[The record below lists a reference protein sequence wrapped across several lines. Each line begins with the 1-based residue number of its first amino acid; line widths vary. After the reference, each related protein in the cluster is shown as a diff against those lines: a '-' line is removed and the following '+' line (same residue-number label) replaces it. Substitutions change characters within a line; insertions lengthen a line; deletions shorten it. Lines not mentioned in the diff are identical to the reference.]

1 MLQIGIREKILAAF
15 VVLSLV
21 PLLFLGS
28 ISVYEMNHVGSR
40 SVAESAG
47 ALNDQAR
54 THLIGTVNDKA
65 GISNDFFLGIRNDTG
80 LLQAYATD
88 VFTNRANYGSPVY
101 PSYRYTKN
109 LAPNLPAYGYRNNS
123 YGEGNGSWADW
134 DHHLLSSPYINR
146 SVAQRAAADPA
157 YGEFVCAEMNT
168 TVLLDQVLKPVYDR
182 NSPDVVATWFVR
194 AGGISTS
201 YQVPALD
208 WGYLLASR
216 QKTADWDESLE
227 EYYQAATP
235 SRDIQ
240 KTPVWVGP
248 YYDTVGNGWLIS
260 CVAPVYRSTEFVG
273 VIGIDVTLD
282 VVVSDVLGVSVHG
295 GHAFLINKD
304 GEAIAHRDL
313 VATMS
318 QNGGNPVQISK
329 LETDASAFN
338 TIVGRMKSG
347 ASGLQKVRYGDGKDY
362 FVAYAPVTSTG
373 FSLGAVIP
381 VDEVSR
387 PVRNTQDQINSL
399 TSTTVTEVVVIEVV
413 AIALAVVLGFAVA
426 GRIVRPIKRLTD
438 LASKLG
444 TGELDDSVF
453 ASGALKLEDELVQ
466 RPDEIG
472 ELAKSFEGMI
482 NSIREDMAKT
492 PKSEIKIEIKDSV
505 INRSFSDM
513 GANTK
518 DTVAKELR
526 DETADLSAPIDV
538 SEVKDGAISDAVVSR
553 DQLAVD
559 QAGAG
564 GAVAGRAWAG
574 GASAGQAGAQGAPA
588 GPVTAGPSAPGP
600 AISCCPYCGKEL
612 NFPKP
617 PKFCPYCRE
626 KLY

>member
-1 MLQIGIREKILAAF
+1 
-15 VVLSLV
+15 
-21 PLLFLGS
+21 
-28 ISVYEMNHVGSR
+28 
-40 SVAESAG
+40 
-47 ALNDQAR
+47 
-54 THLIGTVNDKA
+54 
-65 GISNDFFLGIRNDTG
+65 
-80 LLQAYATD
+80 
-88 VFTNRANYGSPVY
+88 
-101 PSYRYTKN
+101 
-109 LAPNLPAYGYRNNS
+109 
-123 YGEGNGSWADW
+123 
-134 DHHLLSSPYINR
+134 
-146 SVAQRAAADPA
+146 
-157 YGEFVCAEMNT
+157 
-168 TVLLDQVLKPVYDR
+168 
-182 NSPDVVATWFVR
+182 
-194 AGGISTS
+194 
-201 YQVPALD
+201 
-208 WGYLLASR
+208 
-216 QKTADWDESLE
+216 
-227 EYYQAATP
+227 
-235 SRDIQ
+235 
-240 KTPVWVGP
+240 
-248 YYDTVGNGWLIS
+248 
-260 CVAPVYRSTEFVG
+260 
-273 VIGIDVTLD
+273 
-282 VVVSDVLGVSVHG
+282 
-295 GHAFLINKD
+295 
-304 GEAIAHRDL
+304 
-313 VATMS
+313 
-318 QNGGNPVQISK
+318 
-329 LETDASAFN
+329 
-338 TIVGRMKSG
+338 
-347 ASGLQKVRYGDGKDY
+347 
-362 FVAYAPVTSTG
+362 
-373 FSLGAVIP
+373 VIP